1 MSELQSMYVELKKDS
16 KFKYRLGV
24 REKTLLSIAL
34 FSLFLGIIMIMGSMI
49 STDNISISLTN
60 KNLKPSLAHL
70 FGTDWVGRDM
80 FYRTIK
86 GLSLSMKVG
95 LLSSAISGVIA
106 LFLGMMGAT
115 LGKTVDGIITWII
128 DLILSVPHALIVI
141 LISISVGGGFK
152 GIVAG
157 VALTHWPS
165 LTRIIRAEIIQIR
178 ESDYT
183 KISKKFGKS
192 NLYIAFKHI
201 LPHIIPQL
209 LVGIVLIFPH
219 AVLHEAS
226 ITFLGFGLPPHEPAI
241 GIILSEAMKYLN
253 SGRWWLAFFPGVSLV
268 IVSLMVDNI
277 GKQVSKLINPKTA
290 YK

>member
-1 MSELQSMYVELKKDS
+1 MSELQGIYLNTNKPLRN
-16 KFKYRLGV
+16 KFGV

-34 FSLFLGIIMIMGSMI
+34 FVFLLGSIMIMGSLI
-49 STDNISISLTN
+49 SADDISINLTN
-60 KNLKPSLAHL
+60 KNLEPSLNHL

-95 LLSSAISGVIA
+95 FLASFISGIIA
-106 LFLGMMGAT
+106 LTLGVIGTT
-115 LGKTVDGIITWII
+115 LGKTVDNIITWII

-152 GIVAG
+152 GIVLG
-157 VALTHWPS
+157 VSLTHWPS
-165 LTRIIRAEIIQIR
+165 LTRVIRAEIMQIK
-178 ESDYT
+178 ESDYV

-192 NLYIAFKHI
+192 NLYIAIEHI
-201 LPHIIPQL
+201 IPHIIPQL
-209 LVGIVLIFPH
+209 LIGIVLIFPH

-241 GIILSEAMKYLN
+241 GIILSESMKYLN
-253 SGRWWLAFFPGVSLV
+253 SGRWWLVFFPGVSLV
-268 IVSLMVDNI
+268 MVSLMVDNI
-277 GKQVSKLINPKTA
+277 GKQVNKLINPKTA